1 MSNVK
6 DGDKSLGTVAAI
18 IIMLL
23 NIYSW
28 LIVIYI
34 LMSWIPNARESGLGQ
49 MLGQIVEPY
58 LEPFRKIIP
67 PIGMLDISPI
77 FAFLALRFAEVGVKA
92 IFNMLM

>member
-1 MSNVK
+1 
-6 DGDKSLGTVAAI
+6 
-18 IIMLL
+18 MLM

-28 LIVIYI
+28 LIIIYI
-34 LMSWIPNARESGLGQ
+34 LMSWVPNARESGLGQ

-77 FAFLALRFAEVGVKA
+77 VAILALKFAEAGVA
-92 IFNMLM
+92 VIFDMLM